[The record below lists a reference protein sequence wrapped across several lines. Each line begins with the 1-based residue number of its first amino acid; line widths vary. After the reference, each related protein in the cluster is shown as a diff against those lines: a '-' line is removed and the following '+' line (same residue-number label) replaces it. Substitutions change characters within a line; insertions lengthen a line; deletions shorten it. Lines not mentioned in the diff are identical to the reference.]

1 MASSKLL
8 RQLIK
13 SGSEGNLEAFRS
25 VSEEVI
31 QEERAKQHH
40 LLANDLEKILYG
52 RPLPYRHIGENSVP
66 SDKERGLPLLAMKEP
81 ARRLEDVILSD
92 ENRVQ
97 FDEILAEHHH
107 EDLLRSY
114 GMEPADK
121 LLFCGP
127 PGCGKTLT
135 AEILASE
142 LGRPLAVVRI
152 DSVVSS
158 YLGETAANLR
168 KVFDF
173 ASTMPMVMLFD
184 EFDAV
189 AKERS
194 DSAEHGE
201 LKRVVNSVLQMMDAY
216 QGRSILI
223 AATNHEGILDSAVWR
238 RFEEVLVF
246 EPPSTEQIRN
256 LMGIKLRGV
265 RRDFELESTKL
276 VELFKGT
283 SHADIER
290 VLRRAI
296 MDENYPHLKISREEP
311 VNERRPK
318 PPPRFSPP
326 EDPVAHAQALQGS
339 LQRAQE
345 RADEDI
351 GGFDERRLFRL
362 EVQPGFN
369 PDDIRRLA
377 PGIELISQCLVLMSM
392 GNDRSRTF

>member
-1 MASSKLL
+1 MASGKLL

-13 SGSEGNLEAFRS
+13 SGSEGNLEAFRD

-31 QEERAKQHH
+31 RDERAKQHH

-52 RPLPYRHIGENSVP
+52 RPLPHRYIGESSIP
-66 SDKERGLPLLAMKEP
+66 SDKERGLPLLSMKEP
-81 ARRLEDVILSD
+81 TRRLEDVILSD
-92 ENRVQ
+92 ENRTQ

-114 GMEPADK
+114 GMQPADK

-173 ASTMPMVMLFD
+173 SSTMPMVMLFD

-194 DSAEHGE
+194 DNAEHGE
-201 LKRVVNSVLQMMDAY
+201 LKRVVNAVLQMMDDY
-216 QGRSILI
+216 RGKSILI

-246 EPPSTEQIRN
+246 EPPGMEQIRC
-256 LMGIKLRGV
+256 LMEIKLRGV
-265 RRDFELESTKL
+265 RRDFELESAKL
-276 VELFKGT
+276 VEPFKGM

-296 MDENYPHLKISREEP
+296 KDMVLAKHEFLCERHIKAALVREGA
-311 VNERRPK
+311 RR
-318 PPPRFSPP
+318 RR
-326 EDPVAHAQALQGS
+326 VA
-339 LQRAQE
+339 R
-345 RADEDI
+345 
-351 GGFDERRLFRL
+351 
-362 EVQPGFN
+362 
-369 PDDIRRLA
+369 
-377 PGIELISQCLVLMSM
+377 M
-392 GNDRSRTF
+392 